1 MNVHVNFTPTPM
13 HTVLSR
19 LREDKKIEAI
29 KVFRDAYGSG
39 LKEAKDA
46 IEALIGI
53 VAPLGAQPTEYVV
66 ISRHHEDSDYEVTR
80 TYGKDSAMYD
90 ANSIVDVREEV
101 IVATV
106 VAQSVVTRAMKE
118 VA

>member
-1 MNVHVNFTPTPM
+1 MNVHVNVTPM
-13 HTVLSR
+13 HAVFSR
-19 LREDKKIEAI
+19 LREGKKIEAI
-29 KVFRDAYGSG
+29 KAFRDAYGSG

-46 IEALIGI
+46 IEALIDL
-53 VAPLGAQPTEYVV
+53 VVPLGAQPTEYVV
-66 ISRHHEDSDYEVTR
+66 ISRHEEDGDYEVMR
-80 TYGKDSAMYD
+80 TYSKDSAMYD

-106 VAQSVVTRAMKE
+106 VAQSVATRAMKE